1 MTNFLSRHS
10 GWLWFAAFICALFP
24 INEFQL
30 EFFAAAVLLL
40 FAWAYASLSQTLDRG
55 WNLPRTATLVFAGL
69 FWLLVTASVF
79 WSEVKSISLI
89 GLCFFSVMPISFF
102 IGLMAKDLS
111 FFRRTGYALAIVF
124 AVMSVWAVIQFFFLN
139 TYFGGQ
145 ARHPLN
151 DPSSLGALFSLALFC
166 TLGWILSAR
175 TKRENAFAVIL
186 GVLLVCGI
194 FSTVARG
201 PVFAFLPGIVLF
213 CILLWPQVKAQRKSL
228 LIVLL
233 GGLAC
238 YGVMQTGI
246 HKKFDI
252 GERVFGTITLAGDIT
267 NNRIEVWAATAEM
280 IKDRPWLG
288 TGIGT
293 YFLYFQE
300 YRRPT
305 DRDGATLAHNDPM
318 QFWAELGILGPLLF
332 YAFAG
337 AAIFR
342 TAAALKKLGPEKHNE
357 RIAIVSVFAGLGAM
371 LVQSH
376 VSFNHYN
383 ISILMLSGF
392 LLAAWF
398 HMTGKAIEGAPRP
411 LEMPSN
417 LPAGMNRALLA
428 MPFVMLGWLL
438 LSILAGDY
446 YVNKARDDLF
456 KERMFDF
463 ADNINNANRVSQG
476 LNFRT
481 YLFAVNVPMS
491 ILEHNATMID
501 EAEKKKL
508 YEQVVGYMN
517 NAIALNP
524 RLGSPYY
531 YLGRVQGLVPADV
544 IPEGTKSPEDFYKM
558 ALRYEPLHLGARME
572 LLKAAKEKGAS
583 LEQQIAILEPGLGF
597 TYNVP
602 AVEAYYGEAARLYL
616 EAGNYVK
623 AKQVMS
629 QIYNFKQRSNYSLI
643 RQNTSI
649 PQAIMGG
656 DEIFEGG
663 H

>member
-1 MTNFLSRHS
+1 MTDFISRHS
-10 GWLWFAAFICALFP
+10 GWLWLTAFICALFP
-24 INEFQL
+24 INQFQL
-30 EFFAAAVLLL
+30 EFFAGAVLLI
-40 FAWAYASLSQTLDRG
+40 FAWGYTSLSQTLDRG
-55 WNLPRTATLVFAGL
+55 WNVPRTGALIFAGL

-102 IGLMAKDLS
+102 IGVMAKDLS
-111 FFRRTGYALAIVF
+111 FFRRTAYALAIVF
-124 AVMSVWAVIQFFFLN
+124 AVMSVWATIQFFFLN
-139 TYFGGQ
+139 TYFNGQ

-175 TKRENAFAVIL
+175 PKREHMFAVIL
-186 GVLLVCGI
+186 GVLLVWGI

-213 CILLWPQVKAQRKSL
+213 CVLLWPHVKAQRKSL
-228 LIVLL
+228 LIVLV

-238 YGVMQTGI
+238 YGLMQTGI

-252 GERVFGTITLAGDIT
+252 GERLFGTVTLAGDIT
-267 NNRIEVWAATAEM
+267 NNRVEIWSATSDM

-300 YRRPT
+300 YRRAT

-318 QFWAELGILGPLLF
+318 QFWAELGILGPILF
-332 YAFAG
+332 YAFA
-337 AAIFR
+337 AAAVLR
-342 TAAALKKLGPEKHNE
+342 TTSALKKLGQERRNE
-357 RIAIVSVFAGLGAM
+357 RIAVVSIFAGLGAM
-371 LVQSH
+371 LVHSH
-376 VSFNHYN
+376 VGFNHYN

-392 LLAAWF
+392 LLASWF
-398 HMTGKAIEGAPRP
+398 QLTGRAIEEAPRQ
-411 LEMPSN
+411 LEMPQN
-417 LPAGMNRALLA
+417 IPTGVNRALMAL
-428 MPFVMLGWLL
+428 PFIMLGWLL

-446 YVNKARDDLF
+446 FVNKARDNLF
-456 KERMFDF
+456 AEKMFDF
-463 ADNINNANRVSQG
+463 ADNINRANTVSQG

-491 ILEHNATMID
+491 ILEHNGSMLD

-508 YEQVVGYMN
+508 YEQVTGYMN

-531 YLGRVQGLVPADV
+531 YLARVQGMVPQSA
-544 IPEGTKSPEDFYKM
+544 IPEGTKSPEEFYRM
-558 ALRYEPLHLGARME
+558 ALHYEPMHIGARME
-572 LLKAAKEKGAS
+572 LLKLAKEKGAT
-583 LEQQIAILEPGLGF
+583 LEEQIAILEPGLAF
-597 TYNVP
+597 TYNVTT
-602 AVEAYYGEAARLYL
+602 VESYYNEAARLYL
-616 EAGNYVK
+616 ESGNYVK
-623 AKQVMS
+623 AKAVMS
-629 QIYNFKQRSNYSLI
+629 RMYLFKKRSAHSLI

-656 DEIFEGG
+656 DAIFEGG
-663 H
+663 R